1 MQYHV
6 TYPVKVAKTPTIKG
20 LQRTMN
26 FLNLHCDSFKNQV
39 RIWNPIKHYVCH
51 SLVVLRKMF
60 QVYLHLYNSNSLY
73 NSKPLKNHIQICLSY
88 RYKNIRFFILC
99 IIPKQNAP
107 SLNEIF
113 LDLIIHCF
121 LSRLPSSYFIF

>member
-1 MQYHV
+1 
-6 TYPVKVAKTPTIKG
+6 
-20 LQRTMN
+20 
-26 FLNLHCDSFKNQV
+26 
-39 RIWNPIKHYVCH
+39 
-51 SLVVLRKMF
+51 MF

-88 RYKNIRFFILC
+88 RYKSIRFLCLSYRYKSIRFFTLC

-121 LSRLPSSYFIF
+121 LSRLPSSYFIYFYDVLDIQNRRFTIWEIHAVPTLP